1 MPPWMLEESATV
13 TVFYTRISIYGIDS
27 PAIRL
32 AGSLRLA
39 DVKARTR
46 CIQSRAILSDE
57 RTTSIPKTMSATLDG
72 IIGHSTVMQD
82 LATLVL
88 RVARHDCS
96 VLVHGES
103 GTGKELI
110 ARSIQENSRRAKGP
124 FVPLNCGA
132 MPDALAEAIL
142 FGHEKGSFTGASSE
156 KRGLF
161 EAANGG
167 TIFLDEIGEMP
178 LTAQVKLLR
187 ALQEK
192 EIVRVGATR
201 HIKVDVR
208 VIAATNRDLRSMIA
222 EGRFRQDLY
231 YRISTFEIQVAPLRE
246 RRADIP
252 LLANHFLAKLSSLAC
267 HPVPMTIEEDALSA
281 LASHDWH
288 GNVRELENVMNRL
301 IVVAS
306 ASTITRPDVENVL
319 DIRPASASVIA
330 PTHST
335 RNAEVRRVLRPN
347 TSELCEDETITA
359 T

>member
-1 MPPWMLEESATV
+1 
-13 TVFYTRISIYGIDS
+13 
-27 PAIRL
+27 
-32 AGSLRLA
+32 
-39 DVKARTR
+39 
-46 CIQSRAILSDE
+46 
-57 RTTSIPKTMSATLDG
+57 MSATLDG
-72 IIGHSTVMQD
+72 IIGHSTVMQE
-82 LATLVL
+82 LTTLVL
-88 RVARHDCS
+88 KVAPHDCT
-96 VLVHGES
+96 VLIGGES

-142 FGHEKGSFTGASSE
+142 FGHEKGSFTGASSD

-208 VIAATNRDLRSMIA
+208 VIAATNRDLRRMIA

-252 LLANHFLAKLSSLAC
+252 LLANHFLDKLSSLAC
-267 HPVPMTIEEDALSA
+267 HPLPMTIEEDALSA

-306 ASTITRPDVENVL
+306 ASTITRADVENVL
-319 DIRPASASVIA
+319 GIHPGTASLIVR
-330 PTHST
+330 T
-335 RNAEVRRVLRPN
+335 RSNTQTEAKLVLPPN

-359 T
+359 YMRRVKLDVLKAAITQYPSRTAAAERLGLTKDALKRQLRYLRNANVRSTNISTNDQEEV